1 VDCLSVYFYD
11 TVLLLAACAPYGAGD
26 FTEPLAHIT
35 NTARQAAAPGYSAG
49 EGVHLLDDL
58 AAEIG
63 PAAVQQALDSMRT
76 LTGELFRA
84 FKGEFAG
91 MLALLLMHSCYIH
104 TGTS

>member
-1 VDCLSVYFYD
+1 VYFYD

-49 EGVHLLDDL
+49 EGVHLLDDF
-58 AAEIG
+58 ATEIG
-63 PAAVQQALDSMRT
+63 AAAVQQALDSMRT

-91 MLALLLMHSCYIH
+91 TGAILRSTYTLALL
-104 TGTS
+104 TA